1 MTVSEFDLTEAK
13 ERIIKWLKADTNL
26 FQQANPEGNQKTQE
40 LKLQEILFGVP
51 EEEKWDGG
59 VTPFAAVYNSDNLV
73 VDDAFF
79 GSVVDDELTSSY
91 EKIQLEIAFVCS
103 AATAE
108 LTERQIDYIH
118 YHILKRM
125 KQNVQIKNVDT
136 DGTLIDGTE
145 LCETSKHMTTIALQA
160 PNLRRR
166 LFGYRMIFLIEKG
179 T

>member
-13 ERIIKWLKADTNL
+13 ERIIKWLKSDTNL

-40 LKLQEILFGVP
+40 LKLQEIIFGVP
-51 EEEKWDGG
+51 EEQRWDAG
-59 VTPFAAVYNSDNLV
+59 VTPFAAVYNSDNLI

-79 GSVVDDELTSSY
+79 GSVVNDELTSSY
-91 EKIQLEIAFVCS
+91 EKIQQEIAFVCS

-125 KQNVQIKNVDT
+125 KQNVQLKDSDAGV
-136 DGTLIDGTE
+136 LIDGTE
-145 LCETSKHMTTIALQA
+145 LCETSRHISTIAINA
-160 PNLRRR
+160 PTIKRRM
-166 LFGYRMIFLIEKG
+166 FGYRMIFQIEKG